1 MRRKGMVALGRLV
14 LAMREPV
21 IALEAYEQGL
31 HGRHRYAESRSAF
44 RTGSCIAANSL
55 LRR

>member
-1 MRRKGMVALGRLV
+1 MPKGMVALGRLV